1 MAALSI
7 AAMKKTASLVC
18 GVLFALQV
26 YACADFAAR
35 VRQYT
40 YPPTF
45 HYITDDQL
53 RSSMWRLAPHSRELR
68 DLMTVPENTM
78 AHRDQILRHLEVM
91 ERTAIE
97 LNRTGWP
104 TNHPLIDANR
114 ANLLRDIQS
123 AQAAIRRDPPNF
135 FLASSVSGAC
145 FYCHPHR

>member
-1 MAALSI
+1 
-7 AAMKKTASLVC
+7 MKKLLSL
-18 GVLFALQV
+18 LFVGFFGLQI
-26 YACADFAAR
+26 YACADFSSR

-45 HYITDDQL
+45 HYITDEQL
-53 RSSMWRLAPHSRELR
+53 RSTMWRLAYHSRELR
-68 DLMTVPENTM
+68 ELMISPVSA
-78 AHRDQILRHLEVM
+78 AHRDQILSHLEIM
-91 ERTAIE
+91 ERTAVD
-97 LNRTGWP
+97 LNRTGWS

-135 FLASSVSGAC
+135 FFASSVSGAC